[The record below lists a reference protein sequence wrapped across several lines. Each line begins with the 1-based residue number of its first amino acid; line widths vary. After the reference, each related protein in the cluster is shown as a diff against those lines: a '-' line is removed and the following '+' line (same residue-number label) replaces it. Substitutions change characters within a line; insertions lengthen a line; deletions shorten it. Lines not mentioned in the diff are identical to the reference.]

1 MIPYYFHI
9 GALKIKTTLWM
20 ISAISLLAVAI
31 DPTVKVALIAAVP
44 PTLLSIVTLIVSV
57 QNRREGQR
65 LHISLN
71 SRLSELIKASKE
83 SSHAAG
89 RREGIESKDS
99 ASSKKE

>member
-1 MIPYYFHI
+1 MMVPYL
-9 GALKIKTTLWM
+9 GALKIKTALWM
-20 ISAISLLAVAI
+20 ISTFSLLAFAI

-57 QNRREGQR
+57 QNRMEGQK

-83 SSHAAG
+83 SAHAAG

-99 ASSKKE
+99 PK